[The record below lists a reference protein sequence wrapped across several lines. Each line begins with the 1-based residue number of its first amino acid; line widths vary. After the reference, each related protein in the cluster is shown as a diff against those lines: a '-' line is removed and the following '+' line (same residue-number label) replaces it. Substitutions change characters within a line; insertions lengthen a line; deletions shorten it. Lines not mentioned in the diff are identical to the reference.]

1 MAGTLKEQLD
11 VITPA
16 LREMQK
22 KKQQRL
28 NELRDVQVQIRRISA
43 EIEGL
48 PESDGSVLDVS
59 VDESDLSL
67 KKLDEYRTEL
77 QRLHREKN
85 DRLMKLE
92 EYTSVVRDLAA
103 TLGMNSSEIIVKV
116 HPSLNDSSGQKLKN
130 IGDKILE
137 RLDKTAESLKEEKQR
152 RLEKLHKLGKALKNL
167 WSLMDTSIEDQRLFS
182 HVADFTSAT
191 AANISKPGSLAI
203 DIIDKAEAEVERLD
217 QLKARKMKEVFFKKQ
232 MELEEIYKQTH
243 MEIPPQSE
251 MDSILN
257 LINSGEMDHADLIRS
272 MDAQISQA
280 KEDASS
286 RNDIMEKIERWI
298 TSCDEERWLE
308 EYNRDEN
315 RYSVSRGAHR
325 NLKRAERAR
334 ITVNKIPALV
344 DSLIAKTKSWEEQ
357 REKVFL
363 YDDIPLLA
371 MLEEYNLFRR
381 EKEEEKQKQREK
393 KRVQGKVMAEQEN
406 IFGSRPS
413 TSNRSVWNRSLN
425 SNSSPMNRR
434 SSQQISSNS
443 INSASKYNRTT
454 QRRKTMKRTNNASY
468 LKDDAASLISTL
480 SGPLSP

>member
-1 MAGTLKEQLD
+1 MNIE
-11 VITPA
+11 
-16 LREMQK
+16 
-22 KKQQRL
+22 L
-28 NELRDVQVQIRRISA
+28 NFSDS
-43 EIEGL
+43 IE
-48 PESDGSVLDVS
+48 
-59 VDESDLSL
+59 
-67 KKLDEYRTEL
+67 R
-77 QRLHREKN
+77 
-85 DRLMKLE
+85 RLMKLE

-103 TLGMNSSEIIVKV
+103 TLGMNSSEIIVNV
-116 HPSLNDSSGQKLKN
+116 HPSLNDSTGQKLKN

-191 AANISKPGSLAI
+191 AADISKPGSLAI

-217 QLKARKMKEVFFKKQ
+217 QLKASKMKEVFFKKQ

-308 EYNRDEN
+308 EYNRG
-315 RYSVSRGAHR
+315 SSQ

-357 REKVFL
+357 RKKVFL

-393 KRVQGKVMAEQEN
+393 KRVQGKVMAKQEN

-413 TSNRSVWNRSLN
+413 TSNRIVSNRSLN

-443 INSASKYNRTT
+443 INSASKCNRTT